1 MFFRVLSVKQGIQFY
16 YLASWKKLFWHF
28 LTKHGEP
35 LTWETLIVGSARR
48 VTLPPHRPLAG
59 WPFFNARVT
68 LIARP
73 TFLHLNNSARPAW
86 VTLVLPPQ
94 SRGENHSMREC
105 CCHLLLGGN
114 NFFLILGTRYYLSL
128 GGGGGGLEGGS
139 LDFWENKRGDG
150 WKTLEGFRGG
160 TTQICSENEDMWG
173 GGVGDA
179 TII

>member
-1 MFFRVLSVKQGIQFY
+1 MCRWTRYVFQGLECLTGYTILLLSFLKET
-16 YLASWKKLFWHF
+16 F
-28 LTKHGEP
+28 LTFPHK
-35 LTWETLIVGSARR
+35 TWRTVKKSDPS
-48 VTLPPHRPLAG
+48 PPPLAG

-73 TFLHLNNSARPAW
+73 TFLHLNTSARPAW

-128 GGGGGGLEGGS
+128 GGGG
-139 LDFWENKRGDG
+139 DKRGDHLIFG
-150 WKTLEGFRGG
+150 RTKGGMAEKLWKDSEGEPLKFARKMKTCG
-160 TTQICSENEDMWG
+160 EG
-173 GGVGDA
+173 GGGGDA

>member
-1 MFFRVLSVKQGIQFY
+1 MRNTD
-16 YLASWKKLFWHF
+16 SWIGKKSD
-28 LTKHGEP
+28 P
-35 LTWETLIVGSARR
+35 S
-48 VTLPPHRPLAG
+48 PPPLAG

-73 TFLHLNNSARPAW
+73 TFLHLNTSARPAW

-114 NFFLILGTRYYLSL
+114 NFVLILGTRFYLSL
-128 GGGGGGLEGGS
+128 GGGGGLEGGS

-160 TTQICSENEDMWG
+160 TTQICSENEDMVG
-173 GGVGDA
+173 GGGTRQSSKVLGGITSVKLHSKGGSAKFPSPGDEK
-179 TII
+179 